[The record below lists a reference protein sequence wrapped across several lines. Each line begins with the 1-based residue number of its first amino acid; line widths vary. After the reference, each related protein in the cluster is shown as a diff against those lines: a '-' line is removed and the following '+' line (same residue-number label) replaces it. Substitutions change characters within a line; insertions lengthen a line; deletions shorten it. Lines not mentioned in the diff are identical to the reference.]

1 MGWWLLRDRR
11 QHGEQEGVRRGQAR
25 RLGTVRR
32 GARRPRIPTLLA
44 AVLLG
49 VLPLAARGQP
59 DEPAARVNAFYG
71 ALLET
76 MKQAKALGP
85 HGRYEK
91 LFPIIAKTFDV
102 PNMTR
107 IASGPG
113 WQAATAAQQAALVDA
128 FSRMMTATYA
138 ARFDDFTGETFEVAP
153 AVDQAPSSKLVRTRL
168 VQSNGKPVTLNYLM
182 HGGADGWK
190 IADVYLDGTIS
201 ELAARRAEFAS
212 VMKSG
217 GPDALVTLLRQRADK
232 LLGGR

>member
-1 MGWWLLRDRR
+1 MGWWLLRDQAQRFG
-11 QHGEQEGVRRGQAR
+11 QAGVRCGQAR
-25 RLGTVRR
+25 RFGAAQR
-32 GARRPRIPTLLA
+32 GARRPRMAALLA
-44 AVLLG
+44 AVWLG
-49 VLPLAARGQP
+49 MVPLAARGQP
-59 DEPAARVNAFYG
+59 DEPAARVTSFYG
-71 ALLET
+71 ALLDT

-85 HGRYEK
+85 RGRYER
-91 LFPIIAKTFDV
+91 LFPIVVKTFDV

-153 AVDQAPSSKLVRTRL
+153 AVDQAPGSKLVRTRL

-217 GPDALVTLLRQRADK
+217 GPDALVALLRQRADK

>member
-1 MGWWLLRDRR
+1 MGWWLVRD
-11 QHGEQEGVRRGQAR
+11 QGRRGP
-25 RLGTVRR
+25 LGTAR
-32 GARRPRIPTLLA
+32 GKARLIRIPTLLA
-44 AVLLG
+44 AALLA
-49 VLPLAARGQP
+49 VAPLAVRGQS
-59 DEPAARVNAFYG
+59 DDPAARVNAFYG
-71 ALLET
+71 ALLDT

-85 HGRYEK
+85 RGRYDK
-91 LFPIIAKTFDV
+91 LFPIVAKTFDV
-102 PNMTR
+102 PSMTR

-138 ARFDDFTGETFEVAP
+138 ARFDDFTGETFEVTP
-153 AVDQAPSSKLVRTRL
+153 AVDQAPGSKLVRTRL

-217 GPDALVTLLRQRADK
+217 GPDALVALLRQRADK